1 MNVYD
6 FKTKLQ
12 VSRTREATDMEV
24 LARIFPNATGI
35 RPGTEVE
42 DRSGADFIVDMDGT
56 LVRVDVKAREKGC
69 SRFWGRDKEGDL
81 IPEIAIEL
89 MSVNGRIKGWAL
101 DWKKK
106 TDFYLFTFDPDDHKF
121 CYIVAANHI
130 RLIAERYEKVLR
142 QEFKT
147 AIQDSGT
154 WTSECVF
161 LPIKSLDQASSA
173 VYKRRY
179 LRKAS

>member
-12 VSRTREATDMEV
+12 ISRTRESMDLEV
-24 LARIFPNATGI
+24 LSRIFPNATDI
-35 RPGTEVE
+35 RPGTEAE

-56 LVRVDVKAREKGC
+56 LVRVDVKAREPGC
-69 SRFWGRDKEGDL
+69 SKFWKANAEGDR

-89 MSVNGRIKGWAL
+89 MSVNGRTKGWAL
-101 DWKKK
+101 DWRKK
-106 TDFYLFTFDPDDHKF
+106 TDFYLFTFDPSDHKY
-121 CYIVAANHI
+121 CYIVAADHI
-130 RLIAERYEKVLR
+130 RLIAERYEDVLR
-142 QEFKT
+142 REFKT
-147 AIQDSGT
+147 AIQDSGG
-154 WTSECVF
+154 WQSECVF
-161 LPIKSLDQASSA
+161 LPITSLDQASSA